1 MIINIYYQMSNPSI
15 CIPRVNKNITRKF
28 ICDIINKHNFG
39 EIKKIDMVKMKKGF
53 KVFIHFKYWSNNIKS
68 LKVRKILA
76 SGQDFKIMYAEPW
89 FWKCMNVY

>member
-1 MIINIYYQMSNPSI
+1 MSNPSI

-89 FWKCMNVY
+89 FCKCMNVY